1 MRKFTLLLLFATIAT
16 AMSAQTTA
24 PTFNTAEGTYYNPF
38 SVELTGSNVYYTLD
52 GTTPTENS
60 AKYTGAIAISE
71 FGTTTTITAASF
83 SNATWSEAVTATYE
97 LKVSAPVFS
106 VKGGLYEKVTGN
118 DALKFTTETTG
129 ATVYYN
135 DRGEDPKT
143 SGSKLWG
150 ALSILSTRTINA
162 VAFVTASNGEKIY
175 SEVASEYYVI
185 SPIALFVSANDV
197 ESGKYII
204 NGGDK
209 VAYAFYENTE
219 SGNLNTTDVTILKN
233 KYIETNE
240 FCGFTFTGSNGEYT
254 IQDSYK
260 RYVYVSGNNLCAAK
274 KKPSAGALWNIS
286 IDSNT
291 LQATIKNIAQDKLI
305 AYDTQSGTFGLYNQ
319 DETNEAVILPS
330 LYKNTEY
337 PTITIT
343 PEDGDTLK
351 SFSKFT
357 VTCESGIAY
366 EEPNSKTY
374 TYFNIGYDF
383 TKHEFDNIEQ
393 IDECTIEFSIDEPIT
408 TTDDYKIVFPAGV
421 FTLDPD
427 GLAKTNKE
435 IISRYSVLN
444 TEILELIYANP
455 GNKETVTALEYLY
468 FEFNQ
473 DIKMNVNEVIVTDK
487 KGNEYTFTQSS
498 IDSWGERCPANAL
511 CLKAE
516 KAITAA
522 GEYTFVLKK
531 EYISAK
537 ENSNLTIEKEM
548 TYRFSIIESLKVESV
563 VPNSND
569 TYEEV
574 SEITLTFNKDVMHEN
589 ITEIVVTDA
598 NGGSY
603 TFTKTTTDEETNV
616 LTFAATTPISTIG
629 TYSFTIEGGVIYCE
643 ASNSDMYETES
654 IPETTFTFCVK
665 NTTSIES
672 IDAEAGATEIYDI
685 TGRRVSEITDAGIYI
700 INGKK
705 TVVK

>member
-1 MRKFTLLLLFATIAT
+1 MRKFTLLFLFATIAT
-16 AMSAQTTA
+16 AMFAQVTA

-60 AKYTGAIAISE
+60 AKYTDAIAISE

-83 SNATWSEAVTATYE
+83 TNSTWSEAVKATYE

-106 VKGGLYEKVTGN
+106 IKGGLYEKITGN

-150 ALSILSTRTINA
+150 TLSILATRTINA
-162 VAFVTASNGEKIY
+162 VAFVTSTNGEKIY
-175 SEVASEYYVI
+175 SDVASEYYVI
-185 SPIALFVSANDV
+185 SPIALFASANEV

-204 NGGDK
+204 NGENK
-209 VAYAFYENTE
+209 VAYSFYNNSD

-233 KYIETNE
+233 KYIEINE

-254 IQDSYK
+254 IQDAYN
-260 RYVYVSGNNLCAAK
+260 RYVYISDNNLCAAK

-286 IDSNT
+286 IDNST
-291 LQATIKNIAQDKLI
+291 LQATIKNIAQNKLI
-305 AYDTQSGTFGLYNQ
+305 AYDTQSGAFGLYNENEIG
-319 DETNEAVILPS
+319 ETIALPA
-330 LYKNTEY
+330 LYKNIEY
-337 PTITIT
+337 PSITIT
-343 PEDGDTLK
+343 PADGDTLK

-357 VTCESGIAY
+357 VTCESGIVY

-393 IDECTIEFSIDEPIT
+393 IDECTIEFSLDEPIQA
-408 TTDDYKIVFPAGV
+408 TDDYKIVFPAGV
-421 FTLDPD
+421 FTLAPD
-427 GLAKTNKE
+427 GLGKTNKE

-444 TEILELIYANP
+444 TEILELTYANP
-455 GNKETVTALEYLY
+455 GNKETVTTLQYLY

-473 DIKMNVNEVIVTDK
+473 DIKMNVNEVIITDK

-498 IDSWGERCPANAL
+498 IDSWGERCPDNAL
-511 CLKAE
+511 CLVANE
-516 KAITAA
+516 AITAA

-531 EYISAK
+531 EHISAK
-537 ENSNLTIEKEM
+537 NNKELTIEKDI
-548 TYRFSIIESLKVESV
+548 TYRFSIIESLKVENV
-563 VPNSND
+563 VPNNGD

-589 ITEIVVTDA
+589 ITEIVVSDT
-598 NGGSY
+598 NGTSY
-603 TFTKTTTDEETNV
+603 TFTKTTTDEESSA
-616 LTFAATTPISTIG
+616 LTFTTATPIKTNG
-629 TYSFTIEGGVIYCE
+629 TYSFTIENGVIYCE

-654 IPETTFTFCVK
+654 IPETTFTFTVK
-665 NTTSIES
+665 SHTSIES
-672 IDAEAGATEIYDI
+672 IDAETKKAEIYDL
-685 TGRRVSEITDAGIYI
+685 TGRRVNEITDAGIYI
-700 INGKK
+700 INGNKRI
-705 TVVK
+705 VK